1 MSSDTPKRM
10 FLHPAVDEEVFTA
23 LMRYATLQGA
33 HTSDLIEQ
41 WIIEKLLEKI
51 DENDP
56 ELKIFKTTEF
66 SKHRD
71 RMKNNMRNLIW
82 KAMREDDEDALDSL
96 RLLCEENKL
105 SFDTMI
111 ESVDEKGDE
120 PIVYENPLGINA
132 AMVFLQENT
141 LAGQEYKV
149 STLQE
154 LTTARGFSESVV
166 NAAKR
171 NLKFKS
177 IHRGGGWYW
186 IR

>member
-1 MSSDTPKRM
+1 MSSETPRRM
-10 FLHPAVDEEVFTA
+10 YLHPSVDEATFDA
-23 LMRYATLQGA
+23 LMRYATQQGM
-33 HTSDLIEQ
+33 HTSELLEK
-41 WIIEKLLEKI
+41 WIIEKLMEQI
-51 DENDP
+51 DESDP
-56 ELKIFKTTEF
+56 ELKFFKTTEL
-66 SKHRD
+66 SKQRD

-82 KAMREDDEDALDSL
+82 KAIREDDENTLDSL

-105 SFDTMI
+105 SFDTMM

-120 PIVYENPLGINA
+120 PVIYENPLGINA
-132 AMVFLQENT
+132 ATAFLQENT

-149 STLQE
+149 SILQE
-154 LTTARGFSESVV
+154 LTTARGFSEGVV

-171 NLKFKS
+171 NLKFRS